1 MVLNESKT
9 ILVYFHS
16 KHSQIEPL
24 ELGIDNNKINCIS
37 LDKVSRNSIS
47 RVFQHVSHG
56 GAFSKLKAFPIKES
70 FYSIKEVFYGW

>member
-24 ELGIDNNKINCIS
+24 ELGIDNNKINCIGH
-37 LDKVSRNSIS
+37 DEVSCNSIS
-47 RVFQHVSHG
+47 RVFQQVPCV
-56 GAFSKLKAFPIKES
+56 GAFSKLKAVPKKEGLL
-70 FYSIKEVFYGW
+70 FN